1 MKLQTSLLLSML
13 AANTAIA
20 QIEPPKWEG
29 DIEFGYYQTDG
40 NSNETSVLA
49 KGQANRKDGLWTNQI
64 KGNAQN
70 SEVEGVRSDEQYFLS
85 DRLSY
90 DVSEYNYT
98 FGYAS
103 MNKDRFSGYVYQA
116 TLSGGYGR
124 RLLKNERVTWDA
136 EIGPGYRISEFDGA
150 GEDGKDGMVEE
161 LIVRLSTELNAKL
174 SETASFEQTLS
185 VESGDENT
193 YSKSVTALKTK
204 IVGGFGLKISYTI
217 EYNETVPQS
226 NLHMDR
232 QTAVTLVYS
241 F

>member
-13 AANTAIA
+13 AANAAIA
-20 QIEPPKWEG
+20 QSAPPKWEG

-49 KGQANRKDGLWTNQI
+49 KGQATRKDGLWTNQL
-64 KGNAQN
+64 KANAQN
-70 SEVEGVRSDEQYFLS
+70 SEVEGVRSEEQYFIS

-90 DVSEYNYT
+90 DVSDYNYT

-103 MNKDRFSGYVYQA
+103 LDKDRFSGYIYQA

-124 RLLKNERVTWDA
+124 RLLKNGRVTWDA

-150 GEDGKDGMVEE
+150 DGDNDGMVEE
-161 LIVRLSTELNAKL
+161 VIVRLSTELNAKL
-174 SETASFEQTLS
+174 SDTATFEQTLS
-185 VESGDENT
+185 VESGEENT
-193 YSKSVTALKTK
+193 VSKSVSALKTK

-217 EYNETVPQS
+217 EYNETVPQA